1 MKRNRILIVDDEPGI
16 RESLS
21 GVLEDE
27 GFETAVAA
35 SGEECLE
42 TLERE
47 GFDVA
52 LIDVWMPGI
61 DGLEVLHRIEMR
73 ADPER
78 PVVAM
83 ISGHGSIEAAV
94 RATKTRR
101 IRFSG
106 KATDHRKSDG
116 RGAQRH
122 RAAPAAPGIA

>member
-27 GFETAVAA
+27 NFQTEVAA

-42 TLERE
+42 LLDRE

-61 DGLEVLHRIEMR
+61 DGLEVLHRIEVR

-78 PVVAM
+78 PVVIM
-83 ISGHGSIEAAV
+83 ISGHGSIESAV
-94 RATKTRR
+94 RATKL
-101 IRFSG
+101 G
-106 KATDHRKSDG
+106 
-116 RGAQRH
+116 
-122 RAAPAAPGIA
+122 